1 MTNGH
6 HAQVPTLPG
15 PIKFWPHTQFEAVRT
30 PEKARK
36 TLDDLDPTEAER
48 QTTFRDAPD
57 GLYRFTA

>member
-1 MTNGH
+1 
-6 HAQVPTLPG
+6 LPG